1 MEQVEQSKKRL
12 LEALEAAKGN
22 VTNAC
27 ASTGIGRTTF
37 YRYLKDDESF
47 RETVADIQEITIDHV
62 EDKLFQR
69 IDGIQM
75 VKYGKEGEEIIYEL
89 PPDVT
94 SIIFYLK
101 TKAKHRGYVEKSQVE
116 HQGGI
121 IINVDKDD
129 AKV

>member
-1 MEQVEQSKKRL
+1 M
-12 LEALEAAKGN
+12 EAAKGN